1 MNTAV
6 AKFRASTIQLS
17 VVVIGQWTPQHFC
30 VKMGRYSWCGSSSI
44 VVVNGKYLKDPA
56 SNIGTFVTS
65 FSK

>member
-1 MNTAV
+1 MVV
-6 AKFRASTIQLS
+6 AKFRASTFQLS
-17 VVVIGQWTPQHFC
+17 VVVIGQWTPQHF
-30 VKMGRYSWCGSSSI
+30 VKMGRYSWCGSSSSI